1 MLKENKEVLDCFFEA
16 VTGVVTDKDPKN
28 TLDKDVSDFLMSD
41 LESKLIEIL

>member
-16 VTGVVTDKDPKN
+16 VTGGTADEVPKN